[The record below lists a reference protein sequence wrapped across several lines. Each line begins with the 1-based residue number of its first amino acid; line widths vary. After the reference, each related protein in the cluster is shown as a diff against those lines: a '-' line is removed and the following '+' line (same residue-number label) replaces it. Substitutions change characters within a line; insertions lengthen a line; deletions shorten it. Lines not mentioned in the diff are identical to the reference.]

1 MTLPM
6 TTIDYERVRATRAP
20 LWMRQLIRIPEDSTS
35 CHHSSLTDYLDRTVC
50 YSPEGMRQ
58 IDSLIE
64 KYRLGAV
71 NKTMNDH
78 YGTVLPRINRKDQ
91 ILGGSV
97 IYFDA
102 EKGDMLKSEPLTD
115 NLYQWYCFDYYTDD
129 SVFFGEHTLSGKP
142 VAVAQE
148 EKTVLLGALAMPE
161 IDWLAIG
168 HGNDLS
174 EEMARKLFGRQAI
187 LFADDMNCDYYD
199 DRFGKFIKID
209 KSFVDK
215 DINFYLASQ
224 VSRQY
229 S

>member
-1 MTLPM
+1 M
-6 TTIDYERVRATRAP
+6 TTIDYERVKATRAP
-20 LWMRQLIRIPEDSTS
+20 VWQRQLIRIPEDSIS

-102 EKGDMLKSEPLTD
+102 EKGDMLKM
-115 NLYQWYCFDYYTDD
+115 
-129 SVFFGEHTLSGKP
+129 
-142 VAVAQE
+142 
-148 EKTVLLGALAMPE
+148 VLLRL
-161 IDWLAIG
+161 L
-168 HGNDLS
+168 H
-174 EEMARKLFGRQAI
+174 RRQCLLRRAYP
-187 LFADDMNCDYYD
+187 L
-199 DRFGKFIKID
+199 R
-209 KSFVDK
+209 
-215 DINFYLASQ
+215 
-224 VSRQY
+224 
-229 S
+229 

>member
-1 MTLPM
+1 M
-6 TTIDYERVRATRAP
+6 TTIDYERVKATRAP
-20 LWMRQLIRIPEDSTS
+20 VWQRQLIRIPEDSIS

-102 EKGDMLKSEPLTD
+102 EKGDMLKSEPLTAQGG
-115 NLYQWYCFDYYTDD
+115 LSVAGRCRCLTKD
-129 SVFFGEHTLSGKP
+129 SNTSI
-142 VAVAQE
+142 
-148 EKTVLLGALAMPE
+148 EKEGYIPYSL
-161 IDWLAIG
+161 
-168 HGNDLS
+168 
-174 EEMARKLFGRQAI
+174 QA
-187 LFADDMNCDYYD
+187 
-199 DRFGKFIKID
+199 
-209 KSFVDK
+209 
-215 DINFYLASQ
+215 
-224 VSRQY
+224 
-229 S
+229 

>member
-20 LWMRQLIRIPEDSTS
+20 VWQRQLIRIPEDSIS

-142 VAVAQE
+142 VAVVQE
-148 EKTVLLGALAMPE
+148 EDRLARCPGDAGNRLAGDRTWQRPFGRDGPKTVWPT
-161 IDWLAIG
+161 G
-168 HGNDLS
+168 HSLRRRH
-174 EEMARKLFGRQAI
+174 EL
-187 LFADDMNCDYYD
+187 
-199 DRFGKFIKID
+199 
-209 KSFVDK
+209 
-215 DINFYLASQ
+215 
-224 VSRQY
+224 
-229 S
+229 